1 MKVGTFAALA
11 GARRQIKK
19 RRTFMKKQ
27 TLFVGLWLVVGLAA
41 IPTHAQVFEARASV
55 PFSFVVLGKTFP
67 AGEYTLLAAPHMVK
81 IEDANQTLVAV
92 VLANEIPGRSAGA
105 AGQIIFH
112 CYSEYCFLSELR
124 SPIQGNGRQLLTS
137 RAEAELAKKQQ
148 GRYFAVL
155 WEKPR
160 HSCHR
165 KSAS

>member
-1 MKVGTFAALA
+1 M
-11 GARRQIKK
+11 ARSIKSGK
-19 RRTFMKKQ
+19 GRTFVKRQ
-27 TLFVGLWLVVGLAA
+27 TLIFATLCLFVGLSAFPA
-41 IPTHAQVFEARASV
+41 PAQEFEARAKV

-81 IEDANQTLVAV
+81 IEDASKTLIAV
-92 VLANEIPGRSAGA
+92 VLANEIPGRAAGA

-165 KSAS
+165 KSASD